1 MKYLI
6 SGGGTGGHIFPAVS
20 IANALREADPTCEI
34 LFVGALGRMEM
45 ERVPQAG
52 YKIVGLPVKGF
63 DRSRPWKNIR
73 VVIDLV
79 CSMLQARKIV
89 RDFRPDVGVGV
100 GGYASGA
107 AMKVAAKMGV
117 PILLQEQNGFA
128 GVTNKLLKDDAKKIC
143 VAYEGM
149 ERFFPKDKIIL
160 TGNPVRQN
168 LTTGTK
174 EEAIRYFNE
183 EFGVNFSPDK
193 KTLLIIGGS
202 LGART
207 INQSII
213 AHLPELFESD
223 IQIVWQTGKNYF
235 ADCEAAVK
243 TILHNT
249 TQPLHNTMLC
259 CTAFLSH
266 MPLAYALAD
275 LVISRAGA
283 SSISELCL
291 LGKPSILVPSPNV
304 AEDHQTHNAMALVK
318 KDAAV
323 LVKDV
328 DAQKDLISTA
338 LSLIQDDQQLDVLH
352 GNILQLA
359 LPDSARL
366 IAEEVMNLAK
376 K

>member
-20 IANALREADPTCEI
+20 IANALREADPNCEI

-52 YKIVGLPVKGF
+52 YQIIGLPVKGF
-63 DRSRPWKNIR
+63 DRSRPWKNVR
-73 VVIDLV
+73 VVFDLIR
-79 CSMLQARKIV
+79 SMIQARKIV

-107 AMKVAAKMGV
+107 AMKMAAKMGV

-149 ERFFPKDKIIL
+149 ERFFPKEKIIL

-168 LTTGTK
+168 LTSGTR
-174 EEAIRYFNE
+174 EEAIKYFNQ
-183 EFGVNFSPDK
+183 EFGVNFSEDK

-213 AHLPELFESD
+213 AHLNDLVDSD
-223 IQIVWQTGKNYF
+223 IQVIWQTGKNYF
-235 ADCEAAVK
+235 ADCQTALEEYNSK
-243 TILHNT
+243 FKIQNSKFI
-249 TQPLHNTMLC
+249 
-259 CTAFLSH
+259 CTDFVSQ

-304 AEDHQTHNAMALVK
+304 AEDHQTHNAMALVR

-323 LVKDV
+323 LVKDI
-328 DAQKDLISTA
+328 DAKDALITSA
-338 LSLIQDDQQLDVLH
+338 LALIHDETQLENLKK
-352 GNILQLA
+352 NILTLA
-359 LPDSARL
+359 LPNSARL
-366 IAEEVMNLAK
+366 IADEVMKLASK
-376 K
+376 